1 MIDVNADHSVE
12 LLDAPADI
20 EVTEKF
26 IADGWDPDR
35 FDIQNWLERTPW
47 RNLKGTKYGISPD
60 EAPTHSAVR
69 DDRLV
74 NQIYKLDI
82 ATFLTAERVSYLG
95 ISKLVGYS
103 PDEASA
109 VFLATQTIDE
119 ARHYEIFSQRL
130 AAFGVSP
137 QQRDR
142 MMQDVT
148 TKEMRKFYD
157 LIAEQVDK
165 GDFASAMMA
174 HNIVLEGMAYPI
186 YRYESAYWSVF
197 DPSLTRLIRGAFA
210 DEVHHVKFGEAI
222 IRRYT
227 KLGDASRNRML
238 RLAEEFHQLM
248 TDVFEA
254 TIQHYIHLYQLV
266 ANQYMDLIGGIE
278 IFRGKTMRDV
288 SEADQVRILLGE
300 IQIEHQTRMQ
310 RIGL

>member
-1 MIDVNADHSVE
+1 MTDVIASNSE
-12 LLDAPADI
+12 LIETPAGS
-20 EVTEKF
+20 EVMEKF
-26 IADGWDPDR
+26 IADGWNPDR
-35 FDIQNWLERTPW
+35 FDIQSWLERTPW
-47 RNLKGTKYGISPD
+47 RNLKGTKYGIDPD
-60 EAPTHSAVR
+60 QARTHSAVR

-95 ISKLVGYS
+95 ISKLVGHS

-109 VFLATQTIDE
+109 VFLATQTVDE

-130 AAFGVSP
+130 AEFGVSP
-137 QQRDR
+137 QQRDQ

-186 YRYESAYWSVF
+186 YRYESAYWSAF
-197 DPSLTRLIRGAFA
+197 DPSLTQLIRGAFA

-222 IRRYT
+222 IKRYT
-227 KLGDASRNRML
+227 KLGDESRNRML
-238 RLAEEFHQLM
+238 RLAGEFHQLM

-266 ANQYMDLIGGIE
+266 ANEYMDLIGGIE

-288 SEADQVRILLGE
+288 SEVDQVRILLSE

>member
-1 MIDVNADHSVE
+1 MIDVTADNSE
-12 LLDAPADI
+12 LIKTPA
-20 EVTEKF
+20 ELKATEKF
-26 IADGWDPDR
+26 IADGWNPER
-35 FDIQNWLERTPW
+35 FDIQSWLERTPW
-47 RNLKGTKYGISPD
+47 RTLKGTQYGID
-60 EAPTHSAVR
+60 RDDIRTHSAVH

-82 ATFLTAERVSYLG
+82 ATFLTAERVSYVG
-95 ISKLVGYS
+95 ISKLIGHA

-109 VFLATQTIDE
+109 VFLATQTVDE

-130 AAFGVSP
+130 AEFGVSP
-137 QQRDR
+137 QQRDQ

-148 TKEMRKFYD
+148 TKEMRSFYD

-197 DPSLTRLIRGAFA
+197 DPSLTQLIRGAFA

-222 IRRYT
+222 IKRYT
-227 KLGDASRNRML
+227 NLGDESRNRML
-238 RLAEEFHQLM
+238 RLAEEFRQLM

-254 TIQHYIHLYQLV
+254 TIHHYIHLYQLV
-266 ANQYMDLIGGIE
+266 ANQYMDLIGDIE

-288 SEADQVRILLGE
+288 SETDQVRLLLSE